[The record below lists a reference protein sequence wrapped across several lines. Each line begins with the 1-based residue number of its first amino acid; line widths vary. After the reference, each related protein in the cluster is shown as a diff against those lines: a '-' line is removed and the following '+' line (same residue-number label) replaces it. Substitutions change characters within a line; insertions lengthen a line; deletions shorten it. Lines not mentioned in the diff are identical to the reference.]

1 MIVLQKPKVT
11 YRELTKYQP
20 DHWTDLWCD
29 DNEQDM
35 IKKMHS
41 NVHLKLEKVIVHEN
55 GDVENILLWSNDL
68 GEDE

>member
-1 MIVLQKPKVT
+1 MIVLQKPKVR

-41 NVHLKLEKVIVHEN
+41 NVHLKLEKVIVHKN

>member
-1 MIVLQKPKVT
+1 MIALQKPKVS
-11 YRELTKYQP
+11 YRELTKFQP

-29 DNEQDM
+29 DNEQAM
-35 IKKMHS
+35 IKEM
-41 NVHLKLEKVIVHEN
+41 NPNWHLKLEKVIVHEN